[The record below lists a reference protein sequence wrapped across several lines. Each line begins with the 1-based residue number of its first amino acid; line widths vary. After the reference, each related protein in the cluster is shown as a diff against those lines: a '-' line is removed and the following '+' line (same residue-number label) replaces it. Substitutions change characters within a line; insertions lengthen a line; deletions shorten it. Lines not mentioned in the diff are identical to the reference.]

1 MCRWGQ
7 GRGGGED
14 EDGGEGEC
22 GRGRFGVGGGGA
34 RCGGAP
40 LGAVYTSSKA
50 SSPLRASRPLVAVCS
65 TTVFSKSFCAKRKK

>member
-40 LGAVYTSSKA
+40 LGAVYTSSYV
-50 SSPLRASRPLVAVCS
+50 SRMKVATESWSCPS
-65 TTVFSKSFCAKRKK
+65 EDTLGSNTHEA

>member
-7 GRGGGED
+7 GRGGCED

-40 LGAVYTSSKA
+40 LGAVYTSNNESYQ
-50 SSPLRASRPLVAVCS
+50 
-65 TTVFSKSFCAKRKK
+65 